1 MSHDNWYAE
10 TAYDSRK
17 KKDVPPP
24 EPAGWGD
31 LGERSLRAHVLPLGV
46 HCGDYR
52 YAIMKESVQD
62 LKEGVDHGMTTHE
75 QYPVGSICNPMLA
88 VALFRWLG
96 GVLSVICFLATF
108 LMFDA
113 DPTLS
118 AYDLKNYL
126 FFLVPFS
133 IFLSCTI
140 LIKFVPNKNN
150 ILFNRSTGMVTI
162 PQLGRK
168 PNIVLP
174 FAECDGY
181 YFCPQSKTGWT
192 YNLYLGHR
200 FTPQGTVLTEQRSER
215 HVVNADWE
223 FFQHYMD
230 TSLPLPDIPDL
241 EPYRHLDPT
250 TAAYDKEH
258 NRPPHYWR
266 DFDLFQFRSEILES
280 LEVIERFPWE
290 RLPTD
295 HIPQEIKDKV
305 PRIAKMLS

>member
-1 MSHDNWYAE
+1 MNNDNWYAD

-17 KKDVPPP
+17 KKDVAPPD
-24 EPAGWGD
+24 PAGWGT
-31 LGERSLRAHVLPLGV
+31 LGQRSLRAHVLPLGV

-52 YAIMKESVQD
+52 YDILKESVKD
-62 LKEGVDHGMTTHE
+62 LKKGGVNHGMTTHE
-75 QYPVGSICNPMLA
+75 QYAVGSICNPMLA
-88 VALFRWLG
+88 VALFRWLAAAFSIFA
-96 GVLSVICFLATF
+96 LLPSF
-108 LMFDA
+108 LMLNSGEA
-113 DPTLS
+113 SL
-118 AYDLKNYL
+118 YDWKSHI
-126 FFLVPFS
+126 FFLVPFT
-133 IFLSCTI
+133 IFVTCSI
-140 LIKFVPNKNN
+140 LIHFVPNKNN
-150 ILFNRSTGMVTI
+150 IIFNRRTGLVTI

-168 PNIVLP
+168 PDIVLP

-223 FFQHYMD
+223 FFQQYMD

-258 NRPPHYWR
+258 NRHPHYWR
-266 DFDLFQFRSEILES
+266 DFDLQQVRTEMLEGF
-280 LEVIERFPWE
+280 EVIEKFPWG

-295 HIPQEIKDKV
+295 HIPQGIKNKV